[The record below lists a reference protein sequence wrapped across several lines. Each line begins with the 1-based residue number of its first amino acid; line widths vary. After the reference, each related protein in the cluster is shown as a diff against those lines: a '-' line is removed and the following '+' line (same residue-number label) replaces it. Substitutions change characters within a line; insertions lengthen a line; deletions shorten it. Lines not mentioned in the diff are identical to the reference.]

1 MKNRIMTVN
10 TVFVENLEDAVMD
23 IEKFF
28 EEQEKQEER
37 VNCAIAMTKHCEGK
51 KSTLI
56 IGYEISNYNHI
67 KQYYIEIW
75 YDNNRTEGNFDYP
88 IEVYKLSE
96 DKEERRIA
104 LYAAIDVMNAAVRG
118 EYETVEEDPKMVQL
132 EEAIK
137 EAVLTGETKIKYKP
151 DGATRAR
158 RWVIY
163 YMPHESGGVLK
174 LKAVRQ
180 TYAEK
185 AVVLNDLQW
194 GIGEAAGELC
204 DYLDEAV

>member
-10 TVFVENLEDAVMD
+10 TVFVENLEDAVVN

-28 EEQEKQEER
+28 EEHDDINTE
-37 VNCAIAMTKHCEGK
+37 IAMTKYGNGK
-51 KSTLI
+51 ESSLAI
-56 IGYEISNYNHI
+56 SYEISNYDNI
-67 KQYYIEIW
+67 KRYYIKVL
-75 YDNNRTEGNFDYP
+75 YDNNRTEDSCDDP
-88 IEVYKLSE
+88 IQVYQLSQ

-104 LYAAIDVMNAAVRG
+104 LYAALDVMNAAVRG